1 MVSDKQIK
9 IIKSLKLKKNRIKHN
24 LFVAEGDKTILELI
38 LADFKINSLYSAN
51 TNIEGVEDSVVQLSK
66 SELNKMSNLSNP
78 KNSLGVFE
86 IPKSKNID
94 YNKLIIGLDNISD
107 PGNLGT
113 IIRLCDWFGV
123 EDLICSYET
132 VDCYNPKVIQASM
145 GSISRVNI
153 TYLDLQKTIENNSL
167 KTYGTYMQGDSIFE
181 IDEIQKGLVL
191 FGNEANGINPNLS
204 KFIDKRLSIPRF
216 GKLKKTESLNVAN
229 ALSIVLSENARKS
242 IEK

>member
-38 LADFKINSLYSAN
+38 LADFKINSLYSVN
-51 TNIEGVEDSVVQLSK
+51 TNIEGVENSVVQLSK

-86 IPKSKNID
+86 IPKSKKID

-123 EDLICSYET
+123 EDLICSLET
-132 VDCYNPKVIQASM
+132 VDCYNPKVVQASM
-145 GSISRVNI
+145 GSISRINI
-153 TYLDLQKTIENNSL
+153 TYLDLQKTIENNSI
-167 KTYGTYMQGDSIFE
+167 KTYGTYIQGDSLYD

-229 ALSIVLSENARKS
+229 ALSIFLSENARKS

>member
-38 LADFKINSLYSAN
+38 LADFKINSLYSVN
-51 TNIEGVEDSVVQLSK
+51 TNIEGVENSVVQLSK

-123 EDLICSYET
+123 EDLICSLET
-132 VDCYNPKVIQASM
+132 VDCYNPKVVQASM

-153 TYLDLQKTIENNSL
+153 TYLDLQKTIEKNSF
-167 KTYGTYMQGDSIFE
+167 KTYGTYMQGDSLYD
-181 IDEIQKGLVL
+181 IDEIQQGLIL
-191 FGNEANGINPNLS
+191 FGNKANGINPNLS

-216 GKLKKTESLNVAN
+216 GKLKKTESLNVAS

>member
-24 LFVAEGDKTILELI
+24 LFVAEGDKSILELI
-38 LADFKINSLYSAN
+38 TAGFNINSLYSIDRQ
-51 TNIEGVEDSVVQLSK
+51 IEGVKNSVIQLSK
-66 SELNKMSNLSNP
+66 PELNKISNLSNP

-86 IPKSKNID
+86 IPKPKKIN

-113 IIRLCDWFGV
+113 IIRLCDWFGL
-123 EDLICSYET
+123 EDLICSVDT
-132 VDCYNPKVIQASM
+132 VDCYNPKVVQASM

-153 TYLDLQKTIENNSL
+153 TYLDLQKTLENNSL

-181 IDEIQKGLVL
+181 IDEIKNGVIL

-229 ALSIVLSENARKS
+229 ALSIVLSENSRKS
-242 IEK
+242 TEK

>member
-24 LFVAEGDKTILELI
+24 LFIAEGDKTILELI
-38 LADFKINSLYSAN
+38 TAGFNINSLYSIN
-51 TNIEGVEDSVVQLSK
+51 RQIEGVKNSVIQLSK
-66 SELNKMSNLSNP
+66 PELNKISNLSNP

-86 IPKSKNID
+86 IPKPKKIN

-113 IIRLCDWFGV
+113 IIRLCDWFGI
-123 EDLICSYET
+123 EDLICSFDT
-132 VDCYNPKVIQASM
+132 VDCYNPKVVQASM

-153 TYLDLQKTIENNSL
+153 TYLDLQKTLENNSL

-181 IDEIQKGLVL
+181 IDEIKNGVIL

-204 KFIDKRLSIPRF
+204 KVIDKRLSIPRF

-229 ALSIVLSENARKS
+229 ALSIVLSENSRKS
-242 IEK
+242 TEK

>member
-38 LADFKINSLYSAN
+38 LADFKINSLYSIN
-51 TNIEGVEDSVVQLSK
+51 TNIEGIDNSVVQLSK

-94 YNKLIIGLDNISD
+94 YNKLIIGLDNVSD

-123 EDLICSYET
+123 EDLICSFET

-153 TYLDLQKTIENNSL
+153 TYLDLQKTIEKNSF
-167 KTYGTYMQGDSIFE
+167 KTYGTYMQGDSLYD
-181 IDEIQKGLVL
+181 IDEIQQGLVL

-204 KFIDKRLSIPRF
+204 KLIDKKLSIPRF

>member
-24 LFVAEGDKTILELI
+24 LFVAEGDKSILELI
-38 LADFKINSLYSAN
+38 TAGFNINSLYSIDRQ
-51 TNIEGVEDSVVQLSK
+51 IEGVKNSVIQLSK
-66 SELNKMSNLSNP
+66 PELNKISNLSNP

-86 IPKSKNID
+86 IPKPKKIN

-113 IIRLCDWFGV
+113 IIRLCDWFGL
-123 EDLICSYET
+123 EDLICSFDT
-132 VDCYNPKVIQASM
+132 VDCYNPKVVQASM
-145 GSISRVNI
+145 GSISRINI
-153 TYLDLQKTIENNSL
+153 TYLDLQKTLENNSL

-181 IDEIQKGLVL
+181 IDEIKNGVIL

-204 KFIDKRLSIPRF
+204 KVIDKRLSIPRF

-229 ALSIVLSENARKS
+229 ALSIVLSENSRKS
-242 IEK
+242 TEK

>member
-38 LADFKINSLYSAN
+38 IAGFNINSLYSIN
-51 TNIEGVEDSVVQLSK
+51 RQIDGVKNSVIQLSK
-66 SELNKMSNLSNP
+66 PELNKISNLSNP

-86 IPKSKNID
+86 IPKPKKIN

-123 EDLICSYET
+123 EDLICSFDT

-153 TYLDLQKTIENNSL
+153 TYLDLQKTLENNSL

-181 IDEIQKGLVL
+181 IDEIKNGVIL

-229 ALSIVLSENARKS
+229 ALSIVLSENSRKS
-242 IEK
+242 TEK

>member
-38 LADFKINSLYSAN
+38 TAGFNINSLYSIN
-51 TNIEGVEDSVVQLSK
+51 RQIEGVKNSVIQLSK
-66 SELNKMSNLSNP
+66 PELNKISNLSNP

-86 IPKSKNID
+86 IPKPKKIN

-113 IIRLCDWFGV
+113 IIRLCDWFGL
-123 EDLICSYET
+123 EDLICSFDT
-132 VDCYNPKVIQASM
+132 VDCYNPKVVQASM

-153 TYLDLQKTIENNSL
+153 TYLDLQKTLENNSL

-181 IDEIQKGLVL
+181 IDEIKNGVIL

-204 KFIDKRLSIPRF
+204 KVIDKRLSIPRY

-229 ALSIVLSENARKS
+229 ALSIVLSENSRKS
-242 IEK
+242 TEK

>member
-24 LFVAEGDKTILELI
+24 LFVAEGDKTILEFI
-38 LADFKINSLYSAN
+38 LEDFKINSLYSTN
-51 TNIEGVEDSVVQLSK
+51 TNIEGVENSVVQLSK
-66 SELNKMSNLSNP
+66 SELNKISNLSNP

-123 EDLICSYET
+123 EDLICSLET
-132 VDCYNPKVIQASM
+132 VDCYNPKVVQASM
-145 GSISRVNI
+145 GSISRINI
-153 TYLDLQKTIENNSL
+153 TYLDLQKTIENNSI
-167 KTYGTYMQGDSIFE
+167 KTYGTYMQGDSLYE
-181 IDEIQKGLVL
+181 VDEIQKGLVL

>member
-24 LFVAEGDKTILELI
+24 LFVAEGDKSILELI
-38 LADFKINSLYSAN
+38 TAGFNINSLYSIDRQ
-51 TNIEGVEDSVVQLSK
+51 IEGVKNSVIQLSK
-66 SELNKMSNLSNP
+66 PELNKISNLSNP

-86 IPKSKNID
+86 IPKPKKIN

-113 IIRLCDWFGV
+113 IIRLCDWFGL
-123 EDLICSYET
+123 EDLICSFDT
-132 VDCYNPKVIQASM
+132 VDCYNPKVVQASM

-153 TYLDLQKTIENNSL
+153 TYLDLQKTLENNSL

-181 IDEIQKGLVL
+181 IDEIKNGVIL

-204 KFIDKRLSIPRF
+204 KVIDKRLSIPRF

-229 ALSIVLSENARKS
+229 ALSIVLSENSRKS
-242 IEK
+242 TEK

>member
-9 IIKSLKLKKNRIKHN
+9 IIKSLKHKKNRIKYN

-38 LADFKINSLYSAN
+38 LSGYNIHSLYSIN
-51 TNIEGVEDSVVQLSK
+51 SQIEGVKNSVSQLSK
-66 SELNKMSNLSNP
+66 SELNKISNLSNP
-78 KNSLGVFE
+78 KNSLAVFE
-86 IPKSKNID
+86 IPKSKNIN
-94 YNKLIIGLDNISD
+94 YNKLVIGLDNISD

-113 IIRLCDWFGV
+113 IIRLCDWFGI
-123 EDLICSYET
+123 EDLICSFDT

-145 GSISRVNI
+145 GSISRINI
-153 TYLDLQKTIENNSL
+153 TYLDLQNTIESNVL
-167 KTYGTYMQGDSIFE
+167 KTYGTYMQGDSIYE
-181 IDEIQKGLVL
+181 TDEIKKGLVL

-204 KFIDKRLSIPRF
+204 KFIDRKLSIPRF

-242 IEK
+242 TEK

>member
-38 LADFKINSLYSAN
+38 LADFKINSLYSVN
-51 TNIEGVEDSVVQLSK
+51 TNIDGIDNSVVQLSK
-66 SELNKMSNLSNP
+66 SELNKISNLSNP

-86 IPKSKNID
+86 IPKSKKID
-94 YNKLIIGLDNISD
+94 YSKLIIGLDNISD

-123 EDLICSYET
+123 EDLICSFET
-132 VDCYNPKVIQASM
+132 VDCYNPKVVEASM
-145 GSISRVNI
+145 GSISRINI
-153 TYLDLQKTIENNSL
+153 TYLDLQKTIENNSI
-167 KTYGTYMQGDSIFE
+167 KTYGTYMQGDSLYE
-181 IDEIQKGLVL
+181 VDEIQQGLIL

>member
-38 LADFKINSLYSAN
+38 LADFKINSLYSIN
-51 TNIEGVEDSVVQLSK
+51 TNIEGVENSVVQLSK
-66 SELNKMSNLSNP
+66 SELNKMSNLLNP

-132 VDCYNPKVIQASM
+132 VDCYNPKVIQSSM

-181 IDEIQKGLVL
+181 IDKIQKGLVL

-216 GKLKKTESLNVAN
+216 GKIKKTESLNVAN
-229 ALSIVLSENARKS
+229 ALSIVLSENSRKS
-242 IEK
+242 TEK

>member
-9 IIKSLKLKKNRIKHN
+9 IIKSLKLKKNRIKRN

-38 LADFKINSLYSAN
+38 TTGFNINSLYSIN
-51 TNIEGVEDSVVQLSK
+51 RQIDGVKNSVIQLSK
-66 SELNKMSNLSNP
+66 PELNKISNLSNP

-86 IPKSKNID
+86 IPKPKKIN

-123 EDLICSYET
+123 EDLICSFDT

-153 TYLDLQKTIENNSL
+153 IYLDLQKTLENNSL

-181 IDEIQKGLVL
+181 IDEIKNGVIL
-191 FGNEANGINPNLS
+191 FGNEANGINLNLS
-204 KFIDKRLSIPRF
+204 KFVDKRLSIPRF

-229 ALSIVLSENARKS
+229 ALSIVLSENSRKS
-242 IEK
+242 TEK

>member
-9 IIKSLKLKKNRIKHN
+9 IIKSLKLKKNRSKHN

-38 LADFKINSLYSAN
+38 TAGFNINSLYSIN
-51 TNIEGVEDSVVQLSK
+51 RQIDGVKNSVIQLSK
-66 SELNKMSNLSNP
+66 QKLEKISNLSNP

-86 IPKSKNID
+86 IPNPKKIN

-113 IIRLCDWFGV
+113 IIRLCDWFGI
-123 EDLICSYET
+123 EDLICSFDS
-132 VDCYNPKVIQASM
+132 VDCYNPKVVQASM

-153 TYLDLQKTIENNSL
+153 TYLDLQKTLENNSL
-167 KTYGTYMQGDSIFE
+167 KAYGTYIQGDSIFE
-181 IDEIQKGLVL
+181 INEIKNGVIL

-229 ALSIVLSENARKS
+229 ALSIVLSENSRKS
-242 IEK
+242 TEK

>member
-24 LFVAEGDKTILELI
+24 LFVAEGDKSILELI
-38 LADFKINSLYSAN
+38 TADFNINSLYSIDRQ
-51 TNIEGVEDSVVQLSK
+51 IEGVKNSVIQLSK
-66 SELNKMSNLSNP
+66 PELNKISNLSNP

-86 IPKSKNID
+86 IPKPKKIN

-113 IIRLCDWFGV
+113 IIRLCDWFGL
-123 EDLICSYET
+123 EDLICSFDT

-153 TYLDLQKTIENNSL
+153 TYLDLQKTLENNSL

-181 IDEIQKGLVL
+181 IDEIKNGVIL

-204 KFIDKRLSIPRF
+204 KFVDKRLSIPRF

-229 ALSIVLSENARKS
+229 ALSIVLSENSRKS
-242 IEK
+242 TEK

>member
-38 LADFKINSLYSAN
+38 TAGFNINSLYSIN
-51 TNIEGVEDSVVQLSK
+51 RQIEGVKNSVIQLSK
-66 SELNKMSNLSNP
+66 PELNKMSNLSNP

-86 IPKSKNID
+86 IPKPKKIN

-113 IIRLCDWFGV
+113 IIRLCDWFGI
-123 EDLICSYET
+123 EDLICSFDT

-153 TYLDLQKTIENNSL
+153 TYLDLQKTLENNSL

-181 IDEIQKGLVL
+181 IDEIKNGVIL

-204 KFIDKRLSIPRF
+204 KFVDKRLSIPRF

-229 ALSIVLSENARKS
+229 ALSIVLSENSRKS
-242 IEK
+242 TEK

>member
-9 IIKSLKLKKNRIKHN
+9 IIKSLKLKKNRVKHN

-38 LADFKINSLYSAN
+38 TAGFNINSLYSIN
-51 TNIEGVEDSVVQLSK
+51 RQIEGVKNSVIQLSK
-66 SELNKMSNLSNP
+66 PELNKISNLSNP

-86 IPKSKNID
+86 IPKPKKIN

-123 EDLICSYET
+123 EDLICSFDT

-145 GSISRVNI
+145 GSISMVNI
-153 TYLDLQKTIENNSL
+153 TYLDLQKTLENNSL

-181 IDEIQKGLVL
+181 IDEIKNGVIL

-229 ALSIVLSENARKS
+229 ALSIVLSENSRKS
-242 IEK
+242 TEK

>member
-38 LADFKINSLYSAN
+38 TAGFNINSLYSIN
-51 TNIEGVEDSVVQLSK
+51 RQIDGVKNSVIQLSK
-66 SELNKMSNLSNP
+66 PELNKISNLSNP

-86 IPKSKNID
+86 IPKPKKIN

-113 IIRLCDWFGV
+113 IIRLCDWFGI
-123 EDLICSYET
+123 EDLICSFDT
-132 VDCYNPKVIQASM
+132 VDCYNPKVVQASM

-153 TYLDLQKTIENNSL
+153 TYLDLQKTLENNSL

-181 IDEIQKGLVL
+181 IDEIKNGVIL

-229 ALSIVLSENARKS
+229 ALSIVLSENSRKS
-242 IEK
+242 TEK

>member
-38 LADFKINSLYSAN
+38 TAGFNINSLYSIN
-51 TNIEGVEDSVVQLSK
+51 RQIEGVKNSVIQLSK
-66 SELNKMSNLSNP
+66 PELNKISNLSNP

-86 IPKSKNID
+86 IPKPKKIN

-113 IIRLCDWFGV
+113 IIRLCDWFGI
-123 EDLICSYET
+123 EDLICSFDT
-132 VDCYNPKVIQASM
+132 VDCYNPKVVQASM

-153 TYLDLQKTIENNSL
+153 TYLDLQKTLENNSL

-181 IDEIQKGLVL
+181 IDEIKNGVIL

-204 KFIDKRLSIPRF
+204 KFVDKRLSIPRF

-229 ALSIVLSENARKS
+229 ALSIVLSENSRKS
-242 IEK
+242 TEK

>member
-38 LADFKINSLYSAN
+38 TSGFNINSLYSIN
-51 TNIEGVEDSVVQLSK
+51 RQIEGVKNSVIQLSK
-66 SELNKMSNLSNP
+66 PELNKISNLSNP

-86 IPKSKNID
+86 IPKPKKIN

-113 IIRLCDWFGV
+113 IIRLCDWFGI
-123 EDLICSYET
+123 EDLICSFDT
-132 VDCYNPKVIQASM
+132 VDCYNPKVVQASM

-153 TYLDLQKTIENNSL
+153 TYLDLQKTLENNSL

-181 IDEIQKGLVL
+181 IDEIKNGVIL

-229 ALSIVLSENARKS
+229 ALSIVLSENSRKS
-242 IEK
+242 TEK

>member
-38 LADFKINSLYSAN
+38 LADFKINSLYSIN
-51 TNIEGVEDSVVQLSK
+51 TNIEGVDNSVVQLSK

-86 IPKSKNID
+86 IPKSKKID

-113 IIRLCDWFGV
+113 
-123 EDLICSYET
+123 
-132 VDCYNPKVIQASM
+132 YN
-145 GSISRVNI
+145 
-153 TYLDLQKTIENNSL
+153 KTL
-167 KTYGTYMQGDSIFE
+167 
-181 IDEIQKGLVL
+181 
-191 FGNEANGINPNLS
+191 
-204 KFIDKRLSIPRF
+204 
-216 GKLKKTESLNVAN
+216 
-229 ALSIVLSENARKS
+229 
-242 IEK
+242 

>member
-38 LADFKINSLYSAN
+38 TAGFNINSLYSIN
-51 TNIEGVEDSVVQLSK
+51 RQIEGVKNSVIQLSK
-66 SELNKMSNLSNP
+66 PELNKISNLSNP

-86 IPKSKNID
+86 IPKPKKIN

-113 IIRLCDWFGV
+113 IIRLCDWFGI
-123 EDLICSYET
+123 EDLICSFDT
-132 VDCYNPKVIQASM
+132 VDCYNPKVVQASM

-153 TYLDLQKTIENNSL
+153 TYLDLQKTLENNYL
-167 KTYGTYMQGDSIFE
+167 NTYGTYMQGDSIFE
-181 IDEIQKGLVL
+181 IDEIKNGVIL
-191 FGNEANGINPNLS
+191 FGNEANGINPQLS
-204 KFIDKRLSIPRF
+204 KLIDKRLSIPRF

-242 IEK
+242 TEK

>member
-38 LADFKINSLYSAN
+38 TAGFNINSLYSIN
-51 TNIEGVEDSVVQLSK
+51 RQIDGVKNSVIQLSK
-66 SELNKMSNLSNP
+66 PELNKISNLSNP
-78 KNSLGVFE
+78 KNSLGVFK
-86 IPKSKNID
+86 IPKPKKIN

-113 IIRLCDWFGV
+113 IIRLCDWFGL
-123 EDLICSYET
+123 EDLICSFDT
-132 VDCYNPKVIQASM
+132 VDCYNPKVVQASM

-153 TYLDLQKTIENNSL
+153 TYLDLQKTLENNSL

-181 IDEIQKGLVL
+181 IDEIKNGVIL

-204 KFIDKRLSIPRF
+204 KVIDKRLSIPRF

-229 ALSIVLSENARKS
+229 ALSIVLSENSRKS
-242 IEK
+242 TEK

>member
-38 LADFKINSLYSAN
+38 LADFKINSLYSIN
-51 TNIEGVEDSVVQLSK
+51 TNIEGIDNSVVQLSK

-86 IPKSKNID
+86 IPKSKKID
-94 YNKLIIGLDNISD
+94 YSKLIIGLDNISD

-123 EDLICSYET
+123 EDLICSFET
-132 VDCYNPKVIQASM
+132 VDCYNPKVVQASM
-145 GSISRVNI
+145 GSISRINI
-153 TYLDLQKTIENNSL
+153 TYLDLQKTIKNNSI
-167 KTYGTYMQGDSIFE
+167 KTYGTYMQGDSLYE
-181 IDEIQKGLVL
+181 VDEIQKGLVL

>member
-1 MVSDKQIK
+1 MVSDRQIK
-9 IIKSLKLKKNRIKHN
+9 IIKSLKHKKNRIKHN
-24 LFVAEGDKTILELI
+24 LFVAEGDKTIVELI
-38 LADFKINSLYSAN
+38 LSGFKINSLYS
-51 TNIEGVEDSVVQLSK
+51 TNSQIEDVKNSVVQLSK
-66 SELNKMSNLSNP
+66 LELNKISNLSNP
-78 KNSLGVFE
+78 KNSLAVFE
-86 IPKSKNID
+86 IPKSKDIN
-94 YNKLIIGLDNISD
+94 YNRLIIGLDNISD

-123 EDLICSYET
+123 EDLICSFDT

-153 TYLDLQKTIENNSL
+153 TYLDLKNSLESNTL
-167 KTYGTYMQGDSIFE
+167 KTYGTYMQGDSIYE
-181 IDEIQKGLVL
+181 IDEIQKGVIL

-229 ALSIVLSENARKS
+229 ALSIVLSENSRKS
-242 IEK
+242 TEK

>member
-38 LADFKINSLYSAN
+38 LADFKINSLYSLN
-51 TNIEGVEDSVVQLSK
+51 TNIEGVENSVVQLSK

-86 IPKSKNID
+86 IPKSKKID

-123 EDLICSYET
+123 EDLICSLET
-132 VDCYNPKVIQASM
+132 VDCYNPKVVQSSM
-145 GSISRVNI
+145 GSISRVSISYMEFDNLI
-153 TYLDLQKTIENNSL
+153 SSVSYNTVAADLNGKSL
-167 KTYGTYMQGDSIFE
+167 NEYIFSKNQV
-181 IDEIQKGLVL
+181 IF
-191 FGNEANGINPNLS
+191 FGNESNGFSQKYLQIS
-204 KFIDKRLSIPRF
+204 RIRLQFKGIM
-216 GKLKKTESLNVAN
+216 
-229 ALSIVLSENARKS
+229 IM
-242 IEK
+242 

>member
-38 LADFKINSLYSAN
+38 TAGFNINSLCSIN
-51 TNIEGVEDSVVQLSK
+51 RQIDGVKNSVIQLSK
-66 SELNKMSNLSNP
+66 PELNKISNLSNP

-86 IPKSKNID
+86 IPKPKKIN

-113 IIRLCDWFGV
+113 IIRLCDWFGI
-123 EDLICSYET
+123 EDLICSFDT
-132 VDCYNPKVIQASM
+132 VDCYNPKVVQASM

-153 TYLDLQKTIENNSL
+153 TYLDLQKTLENNSL
-167 KTYGTYMQGDSIFE
+167 KTFGTYMQGDSIFE
-181 IDEIQKGLVL
+181 IDEIKNGVIL

-229 ALSIVLSENARKS
+229 ALSIVLSENSRKS
-242 IEK
+242 TEK

>member
-38 LADFKINSLYSAN
+38 TAGFNINSLCSIN
-51 TNIEGVEDSVVQLSK
+51 RQIDGVKNSVIQLSK
-66 SELNKMSNLSNP
+66 PELNKISNLSNP

-86 IPKSKNID
+86 IPKPKKIN

-113 IIRLCDWFGV
+113 IIRLCDWFGI
-123 EDLICSYET
+123 EDLICSFDT
-132 VDCYNPKVIQASM
+132 VDCYNPKVVQASM

-153 TYLDLQKTIENNSL
+153 TYLDLQKTLKNNSL

-181 IDEIQKGLVL
+181 IDEIKNGVIL

-229 ALSIVLSENARKS
+229 ALSIVLSENSRKS
-242 IEK
+242 TEK

>member
-38 LADFKINSLYSAN
+38 TAGFNINSLCSIN
-51 TNIEGVEDSVVQLSK
+51 RQIEGVKNSVIQLSK
-66 SELNKMSNLSNP
+66 PELNKISNLSNP

-86 IPKSKNID
+86 IPKPKKIN

-113 IIRLCDWFGV
+113 IIRLCDWFGI
-123 EDLICSYET
+123 EDLICSFDT
-132 VDCYNPKVIQASM
+132 VDCYNPKVVQASM

-153 TYLDLQKTIENNSL
+153 TYLDLQKTLENNSL

-181 IDEIQKGLVL
+181 INEIKNGVIL

-229 ALSIVLSENARKS
+229 ALSIVLSENSRKS
-242 IEK
+242 TEK

>member
-9 IIKSLKLKKNRIKHN
+9 IIKSLKHKKNRIKYN
-24 LFVAEGDKTILELI
+24 LFVAEGDKTIFELI
-38 LADFKINSLYSAN
+38 LAGYNIHSLYSIN
-51 TNIEGVEDSVVQLSK
+51 SQIEGVKNSVGQLSK
-66 SELNKMSNLSNP
+66 SELNKISNLSNP
-78 KNSLGVFE
+78 KNSLAVFE
-86 IPKSKNID
+86 IPKSKNIN
-94 YNKLIIGLDNISD
+94 YNKLVIGLDNISD

-123 EDLICSYET
+123 EDLICSFET
-132 VDCYNPKVIQASM
+132 VDCYNPKVVQASM

-153 TYLDLQKTIENNSL
+153 TYLDLQKTIEKNSF
-167 KTYGTYMQGDSIFE
+167 KTYGTYMQGDSLYE
-181 IDEIQKGLVL
+181 VDEIQQGLVL

-204 KFIDKRLSIPRF
+204 KFVDKRLSIPRF